1 MEHVK
6 YENLHSGM
14 GTDTLLYN
22 EDDTTPYT
30 GRATS
35 RYKNGQVRF
44 EASYKNGVLNGKATW
59 FHRDGQI
66 EYEAVYVK
74 GILKK

>member
-6 YENLHSGM
+6 YENLHIGM
-14 GTDTLLYN
+14 GKDTLLYN

-30 GRATS
+30 GKATS

-44 EASYKNGVLNGKATW
+44 EVLS
-59 FHRDGQI
+59 I
-66 EYEAVYVK
+66 ESQ
-74 GILKK
+74 